1 MMRNF
6 IYLIFSILL
15 FSCYNANKAP
25 SGIIKSKEMKS
36 VLWDVMRVQSL
47 AREIALKDSTV
58 DLAIKTKSLTQKVFE
73 IHKID
78 SAQFIESYNWYMKHP
93 TDLKLIFDSM
103 YVQKERENSIQSKKK
118 AKLIHEN
125 VK

>member
-1 MMRNF
+1 
-6 IYLIFSILL
+6 
-15 FSCYNANKAP
+15 
-25 SGIIKSKEMKS
+25 MKS
-36 VLWDVMRVQSL
+36 VLWDVMRAQSL

-78 SAQFIESYNWYMKHP
+78 SAQFIESYNWYVKHL
-93 TDLKLIFDSM
+93 TDLKLIFDSL
-103 YVQKERENSIQSKKK
+103 YAQKERENRLQVKKK
-118 AKLIHEN
+118 TKLIHEN

>member
-1 MMRNF
+1 
-6 IYLIFSILL
+6 
-15 FSCYNANKAP
+15 
-25 SGIIKSKEMKS
+25 MKS
-36 VLWDVMRVQSL
+36 VLWDVMRAQSL

-93 TDLKLIFDSM
+93 THLKLIFDSM